1 MLQKLENLYLSIL
14 RFVVILAAG
23 LLLVAVL
30 ALGLSSLRALQS
42 APTEA
47 LLVPKVNDDSLKKAI
62 LKKDGSTEALAP
74 GAQPSGAAADP
85 NQALFDRGAAAIVA
99 FVTTSQTGGAD
110 VPDKARIASVL
121 KKRAD
126 DLEDPKLAGAYAK
139 NLTESVER
147 LLKDPAIV
155 ALSKQEDSF
164 DTVNRVLDTFAEQFQ
179 EQIKVNAKANQ
190 AKQQEH
196 MEQRME
202 AQQSLYMAG
211 AAFAGFLMI
220 VFLSIIIRIERNLR
234 HLERPSA

>member
-47 LLVPKVNDDSLKKAI
+47 LLVPKVSDDSLKKAI
-62 LKKDGSTEALAP
+62 LKKEGSTEALAP
-74 GAQPSGAAADP
+74 GTKPSGAAADP
-85 NQALFDRGAAAIVA
+85 NQALFDRAAAAIIA
-99 FVTTSQTGGAD
+99 FDTAHSGGAAP
-110 VPDKARIASVL
+110 PDKERVADLL
-121 KKRAD
+121 KRRANELD
-126 DLEDPKLAGAYAK
+126 EPKLTGTYAK
-139 NLTESVER
+139 QLTESLER
-147 LLKDPAIV
+147 LLKDPGIV
-155 ALSKQEDSF
+155 AMAKDVSPV
-164 DTVNRVLDTFAEQFQ
+164 DTVNRVLDTFAEQFE
-179 EQIKVNAKANQ
+179 EQIKKNAKANQ

-202 AQQSLYMAG
+202 GQQSLYMAG

-234 HLERPSA
+234 NLERPSA